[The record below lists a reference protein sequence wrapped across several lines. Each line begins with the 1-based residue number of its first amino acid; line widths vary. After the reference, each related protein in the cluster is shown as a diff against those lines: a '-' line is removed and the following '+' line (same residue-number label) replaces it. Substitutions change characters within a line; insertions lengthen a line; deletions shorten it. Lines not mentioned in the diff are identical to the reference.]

1 MVNKIN
7 GGGTSEWDVYN
18 DYAGK
23 NSTENRLA
31 TNASYTSNRLSS
43 LATPSVVFVPDAV
56 AANQSSVNLA
66 RSTFMEGAV
75 VGVLG
80 SGGSLPTGWTS
91 SGGGTITVV
100 ATGVL
105 GDIPYIDIRIQNPTS
120 FLNIRPGP
128 TTSNIAFGAAAAGD
142 IFTFSWY
149 QMLVAGDYASGANW
163 QIYGISSTNQQ
174 VLFPNLSNNLLRL
187 WTDASPVRAISPEL
201 GKGWG
206 HRYKFT
212 TGPVSDPTPDTV
224 TGCGV
229 RWGHAAGAFDYT
241 VRFGGIQFEKGEG
254 TPLILSGS
262 LATAGD
268 GKIMLQKPL
277 LFGMNVTNN
286 DKGTLINRNGLIEPN
301 VYNLAIR
308 SQELQYAPTWTLTNA
323 TVTTNNEIAPDGT
336 LTADTLTATS
346 GGGQIQQV
354 VTGEASTAYTV
365 SIYLRR
371 RTGAGTVNIRCVEN
385 VNTPVAVTSEWQ
397 RFSLTVTSTTTSIR
411 IGVNLA
417 TSGDAVD
424 VWGAQVEVGTLLRAY
439 QRTSNV
445 LGNKLRIEYTT
456 VEPAATNLCLRS
468 EEFDNSPWLKV
479 SSSTVSSNVA
489 FAPNGSYT
497 ADKHIT
503 STTNGQQQLNQTIA
517 CENDVYTFSVYLKK
531 GEYDYGSLRIGS
543 GGAVFNLVNGTIFS
557 TTAGINS
564 SIVPAIDGWYRCI
577 ISLQSPTG
585 SIGNVT
591 FRINMSQNGIIA
603 PSFAGDGV
611 SGMFV
616 WGAQVERGA
625 VATAY
630 IPTTTAAVTR
640 DAVVGA
646 PAALI
651 EPAATNLAWH
661 SQTWAT
667 GTNWGLI
674 STTTVT
680 GTTGTLDP
688 LGTNTANAISPTSA
702 SGAHLVLS
710 NNPTAVSYTSGTI
723 YTQSAFFKQGTGA
736 AGRYVQLT
744 FTGAAFTQA
753 GYANFDLQTGALV
766 ASGGTADTNR
776 AASIENYG
784 NGWYRCRFTATC
796 NTTSTGVGV
805 IPVLITASGDTR
817 TPSFTGVTSDILYGW
832 GAQVETGA
840 VATSYIPTTTASA
853 TRAAEVCSVSGVS
866 GYIGQTEGTI
876 YWDIAAV
883 GGVLTGTGNPEFG
896 VRNEA
901 FTNWIGL
908 TSNNPSLPFRIT
920 AQATVGNLINYQA
933 NITSGKA
940 ALAWSS
946 AGLVLYVN
954 GISVATS
961 ATNPNFSFS
970 RADIRGV
977 TMAFKANAFAIYKT
991 RLPNDVLA
999 VMTNPVDY
1007 ATFEEMTWAQFVAKS
1022 STYTELPAC
1031 LETRHNQIIIV

>member
-1 MVNKIN
+1 
-7 GGGTSEWDVYN
+7 
-18 DYAGK
+18 
-23 NSTENRLA
+23 
-31 TNASYTSNRLSS
+31 
-43 LATPSVVFVPDAV
+43 
-56 AANQSSVNLA
+56 
-66 RSTFMEGAV
+66 MEGAV

-128 TTSNIAFGAAAAGD
+128 TISNIAFGAAAAGD

-174 VLFPNLSNNLLRL
+174 VLSPNLSNNLLRL

-201 GKGWG
+201 GNGWG

-229 RWGHAAGAFDYT
+229 RWGHAAGTFDYT

-262 LATAGD
+262 SATAGD
-268 GKIMLQKPL
+268 GKVMLQKPL

-308 SQELQYAPTWTLTNA
+308 SQELQYATPWTLTNA
-323 TVTTNNEIAPDGT
+323 TVTTNSEIAPDGT

-371 RTGAGTVNIRCVEN
+371 RTGTGTVNIRCVEN

-397 RFSLTVTSTTTSIR
+397 RFSLTVTSTTTTIR
-411 IGVNLA
+411 VGVNLA

-424 VWGAQVEVGTLLRAY
+424 VWGAQIEVGTLLRAY

-503 STTNGQQQLNQTIA
+503 STTTGQQRLDQTIA

-543 GGAVFNLVNGTIFS
+543 GSAVFNLVNGTIFS

-585 SIGNVT
+585 SIGNVA

-651 EPAATNLAWH
+651 EPAGTNLALQ
-661 SQTWAT
+661 SENFTTTWAA
-667 GTNWGLI
+667 TNI
-674 STTTVT
+674 SVSANS
-680 GTTGTLDP
+680 TGTLDP
-688 LGTNTANAISPTSA
+688 YGTNVADLLTATA
-702 SGAHLVLS
+702 SGSARVIQAFS
-710 NNPTAVSYTSGTI
+710 FVSGTT
-723 YTQSAFFKQGTGA
+723 YTYSCFAKAGTGFF
-736 AGRYVQLT
+736 GMT
-744 FTGAAFTQA
+744 MENG
-753 GYANFDLQTGALV
+753 GV
-766 ASGGTADTNR
+766 ASGTAVIWNLTTGAFVVSGTAGSNYTLQAHN
-776 AASIENYG
+776 IESYG
-784 NGWYRCRFTATC
+784 NGWYRCSMRVLVGASVAGNIRVNTSNGTMSTAIIQSDSG
-796 NTTSTGVGV
+796 NTAYV
-805 IPVLITASGDTR
+805 
-817 TPSFTGVTSDILYGW
+817 F
-832 GAQVETGA
+832 GAQLETGA
-840 VATSYIPTTTASA
+840 IPTSYIPTTTGSA
-853 TRAAEVCSVSGVS
+853 TRNADVCSVSGVS

-876 YWDIAAV
+876 YAEVDLKNFEQNARIIA
-883 GGVLTGTGNPEFG
+883 LSDGT
-896 VRNEA
+896 
-901 FTNWIGL
+901 TN
-908 TSNNPSLPFRIT
+908 NRIT
-920 AQATVGNLINYQA
+920 LIFNTASRFRLLA
-933 NITSGKA
+933 NVSTSGQVDLSSSAQVSGIYKVAVAYKENDYAFYLNGTQIGTDTSALVPACTSVFLGKIESSASTNFLNDRIRAA
-940 ALAWSS
+940 AL
-946 AGLVLYVN
+946 Y
-954 GISVATS
+954 T
-961 ATNPNFSFS
+961 
-970 RADIRGV
+970 
-977 TMAFKANAFAIYKT
+977 T
-991 RLPNDVLA
+991 RLSNDVLA

>member
-56 AANQSSVNLA
+56 AANQSSTNLA

-105 GDIPYIDIRIQNPTS
+105 GDIPYIDIRIQNPTG

-128 TTSNIAFGAAAAGD
+128 TTANQGFGTAAAGD
-142 IFTFSWY
+142 IFTLSWY
-149 QMLVAGDYASGANW
+149 QMLVAGEYSPGANW

-174 VLFPNLSNNLLRL
+174 ILSPNLSNNLLRL

-229 RWGHAAGAFDYT
+229 RWGHAAGTFDYT

-262 LATAGD
+262 SFTAGD
-268 GKIMLQKPL
+268 GKVMLQKPL

-308 SQELQYAPTWTLTNA
+308 SQELQYAPPWTLTNA
-323 TVTTNNEIAPDGT
+323 TVTTNSEIAPDGT

-354 VTGEASTAYTV
+354 ITGEASTAYTV

-371 RTGAGTVNIRCVEN
+371 RTGTGTVNIRCVEN

-397 RFSLTVTSTTTSIR
+397 RFSLTVTSTTTVIR
-411 IGVNLA
+411 VGVNLA

-424 VWGAQVEVGTLLRAY
+424 VWGAQIEVGTLLRAY

-456 VEPAATNLCLRS
+456 VEPAATNLCLQS
-468 EEFDNSPWLKV
+468 EEFDNSPWLKI

-503 STTNGQQQLNQTIA
+503 STTNGQQRLDQTIA

-543 GGAVFNLVNGTIFS
+543 GGAE
-557 TTAGINS
+557 
-564 SIVPAIDGWYRCI
+564 
-577 ISLQSPTG
+577 SL
-585 SIGNVT
+585 
-591 FRINMSQNGIIA
+591 M
-603 PSFAGDGV
+603 
-611 SGMFV
+611 
-616 WGAQVERGA
+616 
-625 VATAY
+625 
-630 IPTTTAAVTR
+630 
-640 DAVVGA
+640 
-646 PAALI
+646 I
-651 EPAATNLAWH
+651 EDM
-661 SQTWAT
+661 Q
-667 GTNWGLI
+667 
-674 STTTVT
+674 
-680 GTTGTLDP
+680 
-688 LGTNTANAISPTSA
+688 
-702 SGAHLVLS
+702 
-710 NNPTAVSYTSGTI
+710 
-723 YTQSAFFKQGTGA
+723 
-736 AGRYVQLT
+736 R
-744 FTGAAFTQA
+744 
-753 GYANFDLQTGALV
+753 
-766 ASGGTADTNR
+766 
-776 AASIENYG
+776 
-784 NGWYRCRFTATC
+784 
-796 NTTSTGVGV
+796 
-805 IPVLITASGDTR
+805 
-817 TPSFTGVTSDILYGW
+817 
-832 GAQVETGA
+832 
-840 VATSYIPTTTASA
+840 
-853 TRAAEVCSVSGVS
+853 
-866 GYIGQTEGTI
+866 
-876 YWDIAAV
+876 DIAQQLVRRLRAV
-883 GGVLTGTGNPEFG
+883 
-896 VRNEA
+896 
-901 FTNWIGL
+901 
-908 TSNNPSLPFRIT
+908 
-920 AQATVGNLINYQA
+920 
-933 NITSGKA
+933 
-940 ALAWSS
+940 
-946 AGLVLYVN
+946 
-954 GISVATS
+954 
-961 ATNPNFSFS
+961 
-970 RADIRGV
+970 
-977 TMAFKANAFAIYKT
+977 
-991 RLPNDVLA
+991 RLPG
-999 VMTNPVDY
+999 
-1007 ATFEEMTWAQFVAKS
+1007 
-1022 STYTELPAC
+1022 
-1031 LETRHNQIIIV
+1031 